1 VANSTTH
8 SQLPPIYGALF
19 NLRCAFRKSDGTS
32 LAPTS
37 LDTEVSL
44 DNGTFADATNEVTL
58 AKEVGGATNSALGYI
73 TLTAA
78 EMTADDVLVQI
89 KSANCVTLMLD
100 IRPQRIVAVRTGTA
114 QASAP
119 GSITLDAGAS
129 AVHDYYNGMIVRTDD
144 HTGAGQAR
152 LITDYNGSTKVASIA
167 PNWQT
172 YPDNTTDYTVGYLV
186 GPAAN
191 QVNVG
196 AVASVAGAVGSV
208 TGNVGGSVGS
218 VKAGGI
224 TAASIADDAIDA
236 AALADDMATYQAKVD
251 VIDDDGAG
259 TPADRYVVVWY
270 LNSQPITAGI
280 TDPKIQVIKVAD
292 GADLIAESD
301 MTQIASL
308 GMYRYDE
315 TTNRMVDGAAYVVK
329 ATATIASATR
339 TWYQIVGRDS

>member
-1 VANSTTH
+1 MANSTTP
-8 SQLPPIYGALF
+8 SQHPPIYGALF
-19 NLRCAFRKSDGTS
+19 NVACGFRKSDGTS

-37 LDTEVSL
+37 IDTEISK
-44 DNGTFADATNEVTL
+44 DNGTLADTTNEVTL
-58 AKEVGGATNSALGYI
+58 AKEVGGSTDSALGYI

-78 EMTADDVLVQI
+78 EMTADDVLLQI
-89 KSANCVTLMLD
+89 KSANCVTLLLNV
-100 IRPQRIVAVRTGTA
+100 RPQRLVAVRTGTA
-114 QASAP
+114 QAGAA
-119 GSITLDAGAS
+119 GTITLDAGAS
-129 AVHDYYNGMIVRTDD
+129 AVDDYYNGMYIRTDD

-152 LITDYNGSTKVASIA
+152 LITDYAGDTKVASVA
-167 PNWQT
+167 PNWET
-172 YPDNTTDYTVGYLV
+172 NPDNTTDFTVGYLA

-208 TGNVGGSVGS
+208 AS
-218 VKAGGI
+218 GGI

-236 AALADDMATYQAKVD
+236 AALADDTNTYQAKVD

-270 LNSQPITAGI
+270 LNSQPVTTGI
-280 TDPKIQVIKVAD
+280 TNPKIQVIKVAD
-292 GADLIAESD
+292 GSDLVAEAA

-308 GMYRYDE
+308 GMWRYDE
-315 TTNRMVDGAAYVVK
+315 TTNRMADGAAYIAK
-329 ATATIASATR
+329 ATATIGAATR

>member
-1 VANSTTH
+1 VANSVTH

-19 NLRCAFRKSDGTS
+19 SLRCAFRKSDGTS

-58 AKEVGGATNSALGYI
+58 AKEVGGATASALGYI

-78 EMTADDVLVQI
+78 EMTADDVLVQV
-89 KSANCVTLMLD
+89 KSANCVTLMLN

-114 QASAP
+114 QAGAN
-119 GSITLDAGAS
+119 GTITLDANAS
-129 AVHDYYNGMIVRTDD
+129 AVDDYYNGMVIRTDD

-167 PNWQT
+167 PNWET
-172 YPDNTTDYTVGYLV
+172 NPDNTTDYTVGYLV

-208 TGNVGGSVGS
+208 AS
-218 VKAGGI
+218 GGI

-236 AALADDMATYQAKVD
+236 AALADDTNTYQAKVD

-270 LNSQPITAGI
+270 LNSQPVTTGI

-292 GADLIAESD
+292 GGDLVAESA

-315 TTNRMVDGAAYVVK
+315 TTNRMVDGAAYVAKV
-329 ATATIASATR
+329 TATIASATR

>member
-1 VANSTTH
+1 MANSTTH
-8 SQLPPIYGALF
+8 SQLPPVYGALF

-37 LDTEVSL
+37 LDTEVSK

-58 AKEVGGATNSALGYI
+58 AKEVGGATDSALGYI

-78 EMTADDVLVQI
+78 EMTADDVLVQV

-114 QASAP
+114 QAGAN
-119 GSITLDAGAS
+119 GTITLDANAS
-129 AVHDYYNGMIVRTDD
+129 AVDDYYNGMVIRTDD

-167 PNWQT
+167 PNWET
-172 YPDNTTDYTVGYLV
+172 NPDNTTDYTVGYLV

-208 TGNVGGSVGS
+208 AS
-218 VKAGGI
+218 GGI

-236 AALADDMATYQAKVD
+236 AALADDTNTYQAKVD
-251 VIDDDGAG
+251 LIDDNGAG
-259 TPADRYVVVWY
+259 ADRYVVVWY
-270 LNSQPITAGI
+270 LNSQPVTAGI
-280 TDPKIQVIKVAD
+280 TNPKLQVVKVAD
-292 GADLIAESD
+292 GTDLVAEAA

-308 GMYRYDE
+308 GMWRYDE
-315 TTNRMVDGAAYVVK
+315 TTNRVADGAAYIAK
-329 ATATIASATR
+329 ASATIGGATR